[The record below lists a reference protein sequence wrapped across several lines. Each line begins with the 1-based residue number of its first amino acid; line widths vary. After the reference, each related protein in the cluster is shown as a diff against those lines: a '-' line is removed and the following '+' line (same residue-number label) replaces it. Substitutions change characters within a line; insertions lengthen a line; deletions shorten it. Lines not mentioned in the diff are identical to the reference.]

1 MRLSSI
7 TLSIIGAFLLSVYAP
22 NAFAHDTTESNQ
34 ETASGLVN
42 ESSLYIELINEDE
55 VILDNEKLTLAE
67 LEDFLK
73 DPENDRPEQ
82 QTILYITDTQFVNQ
96 AYRLAFD
103 LERATKKHI
112 WVTYRP

>member
-7 TLSIIGAFLLSVYAP
+7 TLSIMCVLLFCVTAP
-22 NAFAHDTTESNQ
+22 KVFAHDTTEPSP
-34 ETASGLVN
+34 ETASDIVN
-42 ESSLYIELINEDE
+42 ENSLYIELINENE
-55 VILDNEKLTLAE
+55 VILDNETLTLAE
-67 LEDFLK
+67 LEEFLK
-73 DPENDRPEQ
+73 DTKNDRPEQ